1 MANSYIGNDDWGEE
15 ISSSPSTVE
24 QVNTPAQRGSWENE
38 KVLEGE
44 NKLEQLRRNLVDI
57 QALLNDFNK
66 SALELNE
73 TTKETKLMTRDMLN
87 AVPHVRTIGE
97 NLMALTKVVK
107 DDFTDVP
114 LSVSQESYD
123 TVVDELDG
131 RVNSVLDSAVDRC
144 ADRINTII
152 NEGISEGMQKA
163 GRVEKHLEGITEKFT
178 EKITA
183 DAQTQLD
190 LLQKKI
196 EKKEEKI
203 KQLEQKAGGKFLT
216 DKQLV
221 FMIAGYAFLL
231 AAAVWGFSTAVKHGD
246 APGWVCVLFFV
257 GLTSNLIF
265 YALKFGWKGLKWLWN
280 RISGNND

>member
-15 ISSSPSTVE
+15 SSSSPSTIE
-24 QVNTPAQRGSWENE
+24 HVNTPAQRDSWENE

-44 NKLEQLRRNLVDI
+44 NKLEQLRKNLVDI
-57 QALLNDFNK
+57 QDLQDDFKK
-66 SALELNE
+66 SASELHE

-87 AVPHVRTIGE
+87 AVPHVRKIGE
-97 NLMALTKVVK
+97 NLMALTKVIK
-107 DDFTDVP
+107 NDFTNVP

-123 TVVDELDG
+123 TVEDELNS
-131 RVNSVLDSAVDRC
+131 RVNSVLDAAVDRC
-144 ADRINTII
+144 ADRINTKI
-152 NEGISEGMQKA
+152 NEGISEGKQKA
-163 GRVEKHLEGITEKFT
+163 DMVEKHLEEITEKFT

-203 KQLEQKAGGKFLT
+203 KQLEQKGGGKFLT
-216 DKQLV
+216 DKQFAFIIV
-221 FMIAGYAFLL
+221 WCAFLL
-231 AAAVWGFSTAVKHGD
+231 SAAVWGLSTTVKRDG
-246 APGWVCVLFFV
+246 ASSWVVVLLCI

-265 YALKFGWKGLKWLWN
+265 YALKFAWKGIKWLWIH
-280 RISGNND
+280 ISGNND